1 MNEVSI
7 EVKGK
12 SVDEATFNGLNQLG
26 LTLDE
31 VIIDTVKEE
40 KGFLGIGKSV
50 VVRITQ
56 KLSTVKKAEGF
67 LNDLLEKMGVTA
79 KASAIETDDGISIVI
94 DGDSTGVLI
103 GRRGETL
110 DALQYLTSLI
120 VNKDKEDY
128 SRVFV
133 DTENYRKKREETL
146 IRLANRIAN
155 KVEKTGKRAVLEP
168 MNPYERRVLHATLQ
182 KNPNVETI
190 SEGEEPFRRV
200 IIKKKRKSFQGEVE

>member
-79 KASAIETDDGISIVI
+79 KASAIETDDGISVVI

-133 DTENYRKKREETL
+133 DTENYRRKREETL

-200 IIKKKRKSFQGEVE
+200 IIKKKRKSFQGEID

>member
-7 EVKGK
+7 EVRGK

-200 IIKKKRKSFQGEVE
+200 IIKKKRK

>member
-79 KASAIETDDGISIVI
+79 KASAIETDDGISVVI

-200 IIKKKRKSFQGEVE
+200 IIKKKRKSFQGESE